1 MNELNQLIQSFLQQ
15 YTFNNI
21 DILLSHREILK
32 LDKDSLV
39 DKLITRQRGGYCFEN
54 NQYFLNVLKDKG
66 YDVHRYL
73 GRVVYGGGN
82 DVPRTHQISIV
93 NLAGEKFVAD
103 VGFGPYTPGISVPLN
118 GNLVR
123 AFNGNQYRIIK
134 LDDHNFQ
141 LETLREKD
149 FFSLYQFDLATY
161 VAADFKISNYY
172 TNTHDDSKFTSSL
185 TLSQLDKRGVK
196 FISNLLFSTI
206 YDGLRKDVSLKEMN
220 DFKRVIRDE
229 FSVCYTDDE
238 LEKLHS
244 IVQKLS
250 YPSCR
255 VN

>member
-1 MNELNQLIQSFLQQ
+1 MNEFNQLIEKFLQQ

-21 DILLSHREILK
+21 DILLSNRKILN
-32 LDKDSLV
+32 LDQDSLT
-39 DKLITRQRGGYCFEN
+39 DKLVNRKRGGYCFEN
-54 NQYFLNVLKDKG
+54 NQYFFNLLKDKG
-66 YDVHRYL
+66 YEVNRYL

-93 NLAGEKFVAD
+93 NLGGEKFVAD

-123 AFNGNQYRIIK
+123 AFNGHQYRIIK
-134 LDDHNFQ
+134 IDDHNFQ
-141 LETLREKD
+141 LETLREND

-161 VAADFKISNYY
+161 LAADFKISNYY

-206 YDGLRKDVSLKEMN
+206 YDGVRKDISLKESD
-220 DFKRVIRDE
+220 DFKRVIKDE
-229 FSVCYTDDE
+229 FSVSYTDDE

-250 YPSCR
+250 
-255 VN
+255 

>member
-1 MNELNQLIQSFLQQ
+1 MNELNQLIQNFLKQ

-21 DILLSHREILK
+21 DILLSHRKILN

-39 DKLITRQRGGYCFEN
+39 DKLINRQRGGYCFEN
-54 NQYFLNVLKDKG
+54 NQYFFNLLKDKG

-82 DVPRTHQISIV
+82 DVPRTHQMSVV
-93 NLAGEKFVAD
+93 NLGEEKFLVD
-103 VGFGPYTPGISVPLN
+103 VGFGPYTPGVCVPFN
-118 GNLVR
+118 GSLVS
-123 AFNGNQYRIIK
+123 AFNGNQYRLVK
-134 LDDHNFQ
+134 LDEHNFQ

-185 TLSQLDKRGVK
+185 TLSQLDRRGVK

-206 YDGLRKDVSLKEMN
+206 YDGLRKDITLKESD
-220 DFKRVIRDE
+220 DFKRVIKDE
-229 FSVCYTDDE
+229 FSVSYSDDE

-250 YPSCR
+250 
-255 VN
+255 

>member
-1 MNELNQLIQSFLQQ
+1 MNELNELIASFLQQ

-21 DILLSHREILK
+21 DILLSHRKILR
-32 LDKDSLV
+32 LDKDSLI
-39 DKLITRQRGGYCFEN
+39 DKLITRKRGGYCFEN
-54 NQYFLNVLKDKG
+54 NQYFFNLLKDKG
-66 YDVHRYL
+66 YDVNRYL

-93 NLAGEKFVAD
+93 NLGGEKFVAD
-103 VGFGPYTPGISVPLN
+103 VGFGPYTPGISVPLS
-118 GNLVR
+118 GSLVR

-134 LDDHNFQ
+134 LDDHSFQ

-196 FISNLLFSTI
+196 FINNLLFSTI
-206 YDGLRKDVSLKEMN
+206 FDGVRKDISLKESE
-220 DFKRVIRDE
+220 DLRRVLKDD
-229 FSVCYTDDE
+229 FSVSYTEDE
-238 LEKLHS
+238 IEKLYS

-250 YPSCR
+250 
-255 VN
+255 